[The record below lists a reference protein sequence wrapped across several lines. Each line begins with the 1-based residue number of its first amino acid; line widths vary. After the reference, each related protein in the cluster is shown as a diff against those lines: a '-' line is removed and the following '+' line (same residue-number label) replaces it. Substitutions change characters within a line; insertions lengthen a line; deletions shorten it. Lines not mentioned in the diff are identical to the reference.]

1 MGVKEAEGRLSLEIQ
16 WSERWGWFEE
26 DALSRT
32 LV

>member
-1 MGVKEAEGRLSLEIQ
+1 MEEAEGRVSLEMQ
-16 WSERWGWFEE
+16 WSGRWGWFEE